1 MYFAHTEEQEEFRRS
16 LRKFF
21 GERLPHVNL
30 PALLERDD
38 VGTDFWLPMAQQL
51 GLQGLT
57 VSEQHG
63 GSAFGMVEL
72 TIVLEEAG
80 RALLPEP
87 LFSTVLGAVAL
98 ELADGGGEVAAAVL
112 PAVVA
117 GRTVLTL
124 ALTDDEQDPA
134 RAERGNDGA
143 WRLSGTKI
151 RVPAGQLA
159 DTVLVFASTAE
170 GAGLFA
176 VDSSEVRVLPVRSL
190 DLARPMA
197 TVELAGASA
206 LLVDDRKGLE
216 KTLHQAGALLLAAEQ
231 VGGAGRCLDLAVEH
245 AAVRTQFGRLIGSFQ
260 GVKHQCADMLVE
272 YEASRTALMYAAWAW
287 DDGADDRAL
296 ATSALK
302 AAASDAYWAN
312 ARACIQVLGGIG
324 FTTEHPAQLHFKR
337 ATVSGQLFGS
347 ADAHRELIVAH
358 LDQGQAVPA

>member
-21 GERLPHVNL
+21 GERLPHVHL

-38 VGTDFWLPMAQQL
+38 VGTDFWMPMAQQL

-57 VSEQHG
+57 VAEQHG

-87 LFSTVLGAVAL
+87 LFSTLLGAVAL
-98 ELADGGGEVAAAVL
+98 ELADGGGEVAATVL
-112 PAVVA
+112 PAVAA
-117 GRTVLTL
+117 GQKILTL
-124 ALTDDEQDPA
+124 ALTDDDQDGA
-134 RAERGNDGA
+134 RAERGQDGS
-143 WRLSGTKI
+143 WRLSGSKI

-159 DTVLVFASTAE
+159 DTILVLASTDGGDA
-170 GAGLFA
+170 LFA
-176 VDSSEVRVLPVRSL
+176 VESSTVDILPVRSL
-190 DLARPMA
+190 DAARPMA
-197 TVELAGASA
+197 TVVLDGASA
-206 LLVDDRKGLE
+206 DLVDDREGLTE
-216 KTLHQAGALLLAAEQ
+216 TLHQVGALLLAAEQ
-231 VGGAGRCLDLAVEH
+231 VGGAGRCLDIAVEH

-287 DDGADDRAL
+287 DDGADDRTL
-296 ATSALK
+296 ATSAVK

-337 ATVSGQLFGS
+337 ATVSSQLFGS

-358 LDQGQAVPA
+358 LDQGPAVPA